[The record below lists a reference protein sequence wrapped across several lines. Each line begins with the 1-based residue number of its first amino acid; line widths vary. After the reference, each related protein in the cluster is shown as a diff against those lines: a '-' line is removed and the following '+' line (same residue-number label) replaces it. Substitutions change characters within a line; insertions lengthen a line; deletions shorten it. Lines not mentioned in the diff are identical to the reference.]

1 MRARFCVA
9 ERRGLA
15 RGSARGIEHLATATG
30 TSVRTLQRRL
40 KDAGVNYSDLQSDVR
55 KTLALNLLENETL
68 ALAEIA
74 FSLGYSEVSG
84 VQSRLAAL
92 GRPIAGP
99 LSSTTCGSFQI
110 RRSEEVGAARQ
121 GIDLND
127 FARQAANCGLPS
139 AWHFL
144 PSSTAISPARRRP
157 TARSWR
163 RHL

>member
-74 FSLGYSEVSG
+74 FSLGYSEVSAFNHALRRWVG
-84 VQSRLAAL
+84 QSPGHYRRLRAVH
-92 GRPIAGP
+92 
-99 LSSTTCGSFQI
+99 SK
-110 RRSEEVGAARQ
+110 
-121 GIDLND
+121 
-127 FARQAANCGLPS
+127 
-139 AWHFL
+139 
-144 PSSTAISPARRRP
+144 STAAKKSEPPA
-157 TARSWR
+157 SEID
-163 RHL
+163 